1 MQQVT
6 CALTREG
13 LVSLRSVLIFVPH
26 KLQDMKNLLY
36 TLLAAG
42 VVVIAGCGED
52 TVVCD
57 GDKAIIRVVNNTVCT
72 PDIEIEGDLME
83 ADMPILDS
91 AEYEVDAG
99 SYTVRAKM
107 ALISACEDRSETFE
121 TECGGF
127 YRFEVYVD

>member
-1 MQQVT
+1 M
-6 CALTREG
+6 
-13 LVSLRSVLIFVPH
+13 
-26 KLQDMKNLLY
+26 QDMKTLFY

-42 VVVIAGCGED
+42 VVATVGCGD
-52 TVVCD
+52 DLTVCE

-72 PDIEIEGDLME
+72 PDIEIDGDLME

-91 AEYEVDAG
+91 TEYEVDAG

-107 ALISACEDRSETFE
+107 ALISACEDRSETFT

>member
-1 MQQVT
+1 
-6 CALTREG
+6 
-13 LVSLRSVLIFVPH
+13 
-26 KLQDMKNLLY
+26 MKKVLY

-42 VVVIAGCGED
+42 VFVAAGCGGE
-52 TVVCD
+52 TVECE

-72 PDIEIEGDLME
+72 PDIEIDADLME

-91 AEYEVDAG
+91 TEYAVDAG

-107 ALISACEDRSETFE
+107 AFISACEDRSETIE
-121 TECGGF
+121 TECGGL